1 MEKQS
6 QNKKVFDYLQ
16 KHGSITALE
25 MFERFYICC
34 PHSIIR
40 DLRKKYE
47 ISDIWEI
54 ASSGRRFKRW
64 ILNEQIS
71 G

>member
-6 QNKKVFDYLQ
+6 QNQKVFDYLQ

-40 DLRKKYE
+40 NLRKKYE
-47 ISDIWEI
+47 ISDIWENTK
-54 ASSGRRFKRW
+54 SGKRFKRW
-64 ILNEQIS
+64 ILDEQV
-71 G
+71 

>member
-1 MEKQS
+1 MEKLS
-6 QNKKVFDYLQ
+6 QNEKVYNFL
-16 KHGSITALE
+16 KTHGSITALE

-40 DLRKKYE
+40 DLRKKYD

-64 ILNEQIS
+64 ILNEQV
-71 G
+71 